1 MKKAL
6 LRPKA
11 TGTVSDIVLD
21 EQKYYFGGDHVR
33 GRLVITPSKP
43 IKLTGIRLEFYGH
56 IKTYIN
62 IRKQDGHYFFRELFP
77 LDIQPG
83 ILKSGETYTFPFE
96 FCLPV
101 ETTLPSCTEVSDQV
115 EEEEGVLMHKGL
127 L

>member
-1 MKKAL
+1 MKKVL

-11 TGTVSDIVLD
+11 SGTVSDIVLD
-21 EQKYYFGGDHVR
+21 EQRYYFGGDNVR

-43 IKLTGIRLEFYGH
+43 IKVTGIRLEFYGH
-56 IKTYIN
+56 IKTHIN

-96 FCLPV
+96 FSLPV
-101 ETTLPSCTEVSDQV
+101 DTPLPSCTEVSDQ
-115 EEEEGVLMHKGL
+115 EEGRRGDANT
-127 L
+127 

>member
-6 LRPKA
+6 LRPKP
-11 TGTVSDIVLD
+11 TGTVSGIVLD
-21 EQKYYFGGDHVR
+21 EQRYYFGGDCVR

-43 IKLTGIRLEFYGH
+43 IRLTGIRLEFYGH

-83 ILKSGETYTFPFE
+83 TLKSGETYTFPFE
-96 FCLPV
+96 FNLPAD
-101 ETTLPSCTEVSDQV
+101 TSLPSCTEVSDQ
-115 EEEEGVLMHKGL
+115 EEEEETTGY
-127 L
+127 